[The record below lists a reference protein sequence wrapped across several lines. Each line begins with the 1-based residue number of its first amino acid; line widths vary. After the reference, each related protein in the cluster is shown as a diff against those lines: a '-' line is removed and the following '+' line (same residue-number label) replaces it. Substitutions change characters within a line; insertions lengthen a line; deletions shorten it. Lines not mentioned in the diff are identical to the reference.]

1 MMHSHQIQPSAC
13 GARPPLLAESGSPC
27 TSWAERAAGYK
38 YGALSQISLGLCGIV
53 SSVAGSC
60 WRLGKLGTPPVWSF
74 AGIGRFFLPCLPL
87 NVVFTQL
94 YLIPSPR
101 QQLFAYS
108 IYHISNG
115 AQLQCLS
122 FENSRIATPVFIR
135 MESVVGVLSVDGLAI
150 PPHTGQ
156 CHRGG
161 SSLQH
166 TLMPRV
172 TRLEKCCIAGN
183 GKQSC
188 FPAEVK
194 DSSGLTHVSFFP
206 IRSWRIF
213 CCDPAIETLSES
225 RDKVARMKEKNHL
238 LQLVYELSL
247 ACILFIVKH

>member
-1 MMHSHQIQPSAC
+1 M
-13 GARPPLLAESGSPC
+13 
-27 TSWAERAAGYK
+27 
-38 YGALSQISLGLCGIV
+38 LSSRSYIS
-53 SSVAGSC
+53 
-60 WRLGKLGTPPVWSF
+60 
-74 AGIGRFFLPCLPL
+74 
-87 NVVFTQL
+87 
-94 YLIPSPR
+94 SPR
-101 QQLFAYS
+101 PG
-108 IYHISNG
+108 SNS
-115 AQLQCLS
+115 LLTRFITSPTVLS
-122 FENSRIATPVFIR
+122 CNVFPSRTHGLRLLYFIR
-135 MESVVGVLSVDGLAI
+135 MESVVGVLSVDGLAT